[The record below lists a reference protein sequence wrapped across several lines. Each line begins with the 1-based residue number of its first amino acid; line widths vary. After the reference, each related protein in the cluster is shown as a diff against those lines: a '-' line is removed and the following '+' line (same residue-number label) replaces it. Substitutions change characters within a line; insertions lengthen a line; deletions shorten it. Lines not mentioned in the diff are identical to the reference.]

1 MKLLFIKLTAILF
14 WLFAS
19 AFSYAAD
26 TTTEAALETKEV
38 QSADYI
44 VAILPFRVD
53 VDDDGI
59 KAKGHEIAVL
69 LNTSLLQN
77 ESIMLVERAQIDAI
91 LSEQELGL
99 SGLVDGESAAK
110 IGHLLGAKV
119 LVTGQVMVDQKDLVF
134 AAKIIGVETGVV
146 MGVTESMSMKGSIET
161 LSNSMAKR
169 MGNLFENKGH
179 SLIAKPVESEDLLEK
194 LLPYVD
200 GRDLPSVTIDLLEK
214 RFNKGV
220 EQSVVETELA
230 YYLQKLCCLC

>member
-14 WLFAS
+14 WLFTS

-26 TTTEAALETKEV
+26 TTTDAALETKEV

-169 MGNLFENKGH
+169 MGNLFETKGH

-220 EQSVVETELA
+220 EQSG
-230 YYLQKLCCLC
+230 CRN